1 MASTSPLKK
10 YTTQLA
16 IAGLCLA
23 VVSSLAH
30 WFKPNWVHSLWFI
43 LLLLV
48 IGVQWLVFAFVIKF
62 AQHKPQ
68 TLIRQYQIAKYA
80 KMLVYLIVLAI
91 YVFAVKT
98 NAMAFLI
105 TFMVYYV
112 VFTALE
118 TWFFHRWMNRLP
130 RTNHKD
136 IE

>member
-1 MASTSPLKK
+1 MTSISPLKK

-23 VVSSLAH
+23 VVSSLGN
-30 WFKPNWVHSLWFI
+30 WFKPEWVHSLWFI
-43 LLLLV
+43 LLLFV
-48 IGVQWLVFAFVIKF
+48 AGVQWLVFAFVIKF

-68 TLIRQYQIAKYA
+68 TLIRQYQTAKYA
-80 KMLVYLIVLAI
+80 KLFVYLIALAT

-98 NAMAFLI
+98 NAMEFLI

-118 TWFFHRWMNRLP
+118 TWFFHRWMNTLP

-136 IE
+136 VE